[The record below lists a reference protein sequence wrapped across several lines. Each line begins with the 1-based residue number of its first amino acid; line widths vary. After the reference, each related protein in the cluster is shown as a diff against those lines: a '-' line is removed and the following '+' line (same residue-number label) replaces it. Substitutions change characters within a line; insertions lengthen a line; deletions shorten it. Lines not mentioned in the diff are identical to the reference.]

1 MSCTVVA
8 AKDEDVRSAT
18 APTCGRRGG
27 LTYGLPPLFKGD
39 RETVRRPQ
47 IPPPLRGS
55 AFEHLHPHPDPLPQ
69 GRGSYRTASGGGF
82 SCLG

>member
-39 RETVRRPQ
+39 IERLSGDPKFL
-47 IPPPLRGS
+47 PP
-55 AFEHLHPHPDPLPQ
+55 
-69 GRGSYRTASGGGF
+69 
-82 SCLG
+82 